1 MGNTRKAK
9 DLNLK
14 SKDFAFCVELPIKA
28 KKNGHRLISSP
39 SNEKPRIAG
48 KKKVNAFKD
57 GFMILIAMIRLFFFN
72 KSKIK

>member
-1 MGNTRKAK
+1 M
-9 DLNLK
+9 LNCQLK
-14 SKDFAFCVELPIKA
+14 Q
-28 KKNGHRLISSP
+28 KKIGHRLISSP

-57 GFMILIAMIRLFFFN
+57 GFMILIAMIKLFFFK